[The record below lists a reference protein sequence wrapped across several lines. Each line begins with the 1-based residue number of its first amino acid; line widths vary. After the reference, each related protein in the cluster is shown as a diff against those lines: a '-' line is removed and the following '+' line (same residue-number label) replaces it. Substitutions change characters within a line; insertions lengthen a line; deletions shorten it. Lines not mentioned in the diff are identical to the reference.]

1 MSTENR
7 VLAMLNK
14 IENVRASKK
23 ENLGVIE
30 DTINAEVSRLENQ
43 AQDYIQQS
51 LNTYNVIEDF
61 RLMQNEFISK
71 LSNTNIDMELVY
83 DLIRELS
90 DASEYTDKVDSQT
103 ILQLDDIE
111 SIVDAA
117 DQIVRGLEG
126 ISTPGI
132 G

>member
-1 MSTENR
+1 MNTENR

-14 IENVRASKK
+14 IGNVRTAKK

-51 LNTYNVIEDF
+51 LNTYNMIEEF
-61 RLMQNEFISK
+61 RQVKNEFISK

-90 DASEYTDKVDSQT
+90 DASEYTDKVSQQT

-126 ISTPGI
+126 ISTPGL

>member
-1 MSTENR
+1 MNTENR

-14 IENVRASKK
+14 IGNVRASKK

-51 LNTYNVIEDF
+51 LNTYNVIEEF

-90 DASEYTDKVDSQT
+90 DASEYTDKVSQQT